1 MATSK
6 SSRTTEKVKNL
17 DFLTAKLNNMRLDA
31 GVTRSA
37 ALWARYEGACEA
49 LRWLGYKITIEGGKH
64 RVEPC

>member
-1 MATSK
+1 
-6 SSRTTEKVKNL
+6 
-17 DFLTAKLNNMRLDA
+17 MRLDA
-31 GVTRSA
+31 GVARGA